1 MRPQFP
7 HIIQVAG
14 SDPAAAPARFR
25 PPRVDG
31 LGALYVLPDRDR
43 NGIYAG
49 LQRVLTHR
57 VVSLGYV
64 AYRLDPDKW
73 SKVELGG
80 ATVAFEPTTGEIQLL
95 TTGSVG
101 SEALLIHNTTVV
113 FSTGHG
119 QLVRWIHRASSPTQ
133 IGALYEWGL
142 CTFPGAAAGTD
153 RSHGFYIEDGVFGV
167 YGRLTGGFTLRTPQ
181 SAFNVDKLDGTGPSG
196 WTVTPAHLVNA
207 TVYSVH
213 SDWRVIYRVGE
224 AVVHVIDLGNPA
236 TSPLITPSFHPP
248 LVRMFYRHKKL
259 AAGEPSSS
267 YMSSA
272 IAEAIGDT
280 GLSAARYASP
290 APNPVTVSG
299 GTERPL
305 LVLRPA
311 LIYEGVTN
319 GKRLLPH
326 KLDVKLTQTG
336 RVKVYI
342 GTALDLVLS
351 DAAFATPTGA
361 AGTAAEID
369 VSATAVTINTGAVR
383 VAANALTANVE
394 KGIDLSDVFTLA
406 GRSLTVRGDGT
417 QSMLVVIVE
426 NTAGAPAQATV
437 EGLGWDEVI

>member
-1 MRPQFP
+1 
-7 HIIQVAG
+7 
-14 SDPAAAPARFR
+14 
-25 PPRVDG
+25 
-31 LGALYVLPDRDR
+31 
-43 NGIYAG
+43 
-49 LQRVLTHR
+49 
-57 VVSLGYV
+57 
-64 AYRLDPDKW
+64 
-73 SKVELGG
+73 
-80 ATVAFEPTTGEIQLL
+80 
-95 TTGSVG
+95 
-101 SEALLIHNTTVV
+101 
-113 FSTGHG
+113 
-119 QLVRWIHRASSPTQ
+119 
-133 IGALYEWGL
+133 
-142 CTFPGAAAGTD
+142 
-153 RSHGFYIEDGVFGV
+153 
-167 YGRLTGGFTLRTPQ
+167 
-181 SAFNVDKLDGTGPSG
+181 
-196 WTVTPAHLVNA
+196 
-207 TVYSVH
+207 
-213 SDWRVIYRVGE
+213 
-224 AVVHVIDLGNPA
+224 
-236 TSPLITPSFHPP
+236 
-248 LVRMFYRHKKL
+248 
-259 AAGEPSSS
+259 
-267 YMSSA
+267 
-272 IAEAIGDT
+272 
-280 GLSAARYASP
+280 
-290 APNPVTVSG
+290 
-299 GTERPL
+299 